1 MRNLEEGLGDQ
12 HHQYCIVK
20 ASSFL
25 DLNIQVK
32 FSFMVDFAKFH
43 FENTWCYWIT
53 QFVRPQVCQMKHSS
67 SIRVISILGGG
78 YLTWKHE

>member
-32 FSFMVDFAKFH
+32 FSFMVDFAKF
-43 FENTWCYWIT
+43 IL
-53 QFVRPQVCQMKHSS
+53 K
-67 SIRVISILGGG
+67 ILGVI
-78 YLTWKHE
+78 E